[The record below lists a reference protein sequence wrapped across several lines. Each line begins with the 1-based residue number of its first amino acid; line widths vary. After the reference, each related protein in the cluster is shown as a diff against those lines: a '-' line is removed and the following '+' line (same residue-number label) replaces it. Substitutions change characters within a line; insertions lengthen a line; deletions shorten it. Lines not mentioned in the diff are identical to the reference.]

1 MGGYG
6 RKGAPFRSAKPT
18 LATKTVVDVPVGRLP
33 IRQARSM
40 SNQGSLDRGGD
51 IKIGSVIK
59 EKIDGFDQKREE
71 KGTKMSKAPQSVLP
85 TRWQTDD
92 AGL

>member
-1 MGGYG
+1 
-6 RKGAPFRSAKPT
+6 
-18 LATKTVVDVPVGRLP
+18 
-33 IRQARSM
+33 M

>member
-1 MGGYG
+1 M
-6 RKGAPFRSAKPT
+6 
-18 LATKTVVDVPVGRLP
+18 GRLP